1 MGEAAV
7 TNDIRQEANSA
18 LMEVDKGLRS
28 SAVGEQC
35 EAIVKCPVL
44 MDKFPFPVMT
54 STALLKLADV
64 FSAQA
69 TANLLRLHI
78 LKVFQLAHKHL
89 GKVSSPEELVRRLS
103 LVTHSNDPVARA
115 LALRVFGCIASIV
128 AERKNVHHSIHHG
141 LDSHHQVEVEAAIF
155 ATSCLVRHSATFAA
169 GVCEKISST
178 VQGQAVPVEMK
189 LRLVPILSEMHHNLA
204 TANQVRELC
213 VKLLPTYPAF
223 SLVTSTLHTLT
234 TLAMATK
241 IHIPDQVWLLLSYAR
256 SDARG
261 RVRLFA
267 LRELESLA
275 AASPHMWSC
284 DMVQAVEECVSE
296 AVSERE
302 QQKGLRT
309 LLRLSRSLAVQ
320 HMTSLPDA
328 IGSLQYST
336 HTNTAAL
343 VLVTIT
349 NIAMATA
356 NGVSSSSHVTE
367 LTDQVIEALLVGDFS
382 SEANSLGLSCLL
394 CALMQLS
401 SVSGSASKA
410 ALDTLLSFLPQ
421 CSGRQLKMVCDC
433 LVLVGATAKTSWSE
447 VASYLTHYLTHHPDQ
462 RPHLL
467 LPFSAVLQEV
477 HRGEWSSPQRQSF
490 ISSVLPSLLE
500 QVWALHSPH
509 ALWLAYRLARRA
521 SAKGY
526 HELAGPVYQRL
537 SQSVTLA
544 RFRRWLSALHH
555 FSSSQLLLSP
565 SPPSSHLIP
574 ALGNAAALVSKAAML
589 IKASCPPSSF
599 PLRYLTSL
607 SSLMRAHHQL
617 LTSCV
622 SASLLPSSPSSVSQK
637 FQFCVSRFTSLAEEL
652 SGLHSSLFD
661 ADSYTL
667 SHISLLRQSCL
678 LMVNIIASLVLSR
691 KPLVTPGKVG
701 TPMSSSAAATPTVSH
716 LSHFSSGEVLAQTC
730 RALLDHTQSLAPS
743 LQSQPVGEEHARVL
757 GECSQKLL
765 QVPLKLPPYFFTSSQ
780 NTSVQLAFSPPL
792 PPPGQAVEV
801 PLHSHLSLKVEG
813 VVQHSGKKGESSNVR
828 SSSPRSP
835 TPPVHRT
842 PTAVCVRVKITLDK
856 SFSSEHK
863 VSSMYICRGR
873 GGGMAKL
880 CTLLRLMICSAIFC
894 SVYNYIPFLMF
905 PCACSDFCLPP
916 ISAPVNFCLVH
927 FLGRRA
933 AQPGEGGACCQ

>member
-18 LMEVDKGLRS
+18 LMEVDK
-28 SAVGEQC
+28 
-35 EAIVKCPVL
+35 
-44 MDKFPFPVMT
+44 VMT

-320 HMTSLPDA
+320 HMTSLPGTCGLLAGKACPPLIVVGSTVHYCDSLCRPFTFCFPVKCLSVSSTDA

-421 CSGRQLKMVCDC
+421 CSG
-433 LVLVGATAKTSWSE
+433 
-447 VASYLTHYLTHHPDQ
+447 
-462 RPHLL
+462 
-467 LPFSAVLQEV
+467 
-477 HRGEWSSPQRQSF
+477 
-490 ISSVLPSLLE
+490 
-500 QVWALHSPH
+500 
-509 ALWLAYRLARRA
+509 
-521 SAKGY
+521 
-526 HELAGPVYQRL
+526 
-537 SQSVTLA
+537 
-544 RFRRWLSALHH
+544 
-555 FSSSQLLLSP
+555 
-565 SPPSSHLIP
+565 
-574 ALGNAAALVSKAAML
+574 
-589 IKASCPPSSF
+589 
-599 PLRYLTSL
+599 
-607 SSLMRAHHQL
+607 
-617 LTSCV
+617 
-622 SASLLPSSPSSVSQK
+622 
-637 FQFCVSRFTSLAEEL
+637 
-652 SGLHSSLFD
+652 
-661 ADSYTL
+661 
-667 SHISLLRQSCL
+667 
-678 LMVNIIASLVLSR
+678 
-691 KPLVTPGKVG
+691 
-701 TPMSSSAAATPTVSH
+701 
-716 LSHFSSGEVLAQTC
+716 
-730 RALLDHTQSLAPS
+730 
-743 LQSQPVGEEHARVL
+743 
-757 GECSQKLL
+757 
-765 QVPLKLPPYFFTSSQ
+765 
-780 NTSVQLAFSPPL
+780 
-792 PPPGQAVEV
+792 
-801 PLHSHLSLKVEG
+801 
-813 VVQHSGKKGESSNVR
+813 
-828 SSSPRSP
+828 
-835 TPPVHRT
+835 
-842 PTAVCVRVKITLDK
+842 
-856 SFSSEHK
+856 
-863 VSSMYICRGR
+863 
-873 GGGMAKL
+873 
-880 CTLLRLMICSAIFC
+880 
-894 SVYNYIPFLMF
+894 
-905 PCACSDFCLPP
+905 
-916 ISAPVNFCLVH
+916 
-927 FLGRRA
+927 
-933 AQPGEGGACCQ
+933 

>member
-813 VVQHSGKKGESSNVR
+813 VVQHSGKK
-828 SSSPRSP
+828 
-835 TPPVHRT
+835 VHRT

-863 VSSMYICRGR
+863 
-873 GGGMAKL
+873 GGELPSLERVEPVANDYFL
-880 CTLLRLMICSAIFC
+880 A
-894 SVYNYIPFLMF
+894 PFLIT
-905 PCACSDFCLPP
+905 LPHSGSYSLHT
-916 ISAPVNFCLVH
+916 SASLLDQQGVEW
-927 FLGRRA
+927 A
-933 AQPGEGGACCQ
+933 AGPQAKMSVVVDSEQNLKGQERQGDKGSELAGTSRSSSH